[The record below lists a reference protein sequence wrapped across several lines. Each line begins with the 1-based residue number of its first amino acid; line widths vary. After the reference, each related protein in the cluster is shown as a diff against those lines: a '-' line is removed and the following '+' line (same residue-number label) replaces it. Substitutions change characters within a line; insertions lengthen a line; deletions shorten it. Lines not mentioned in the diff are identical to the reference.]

1 MGTHRKNTI
10 TTEAKK
16 NKWQFWIDRG
26 GTFTDVIGVSPENTL
41 HIEKLLTA
49 KQEES
54 FELVSDYI
62 NKLVYSNRQDLS
74 LDQIIEEVKIG
85 TTIGTNALLEKKGA
99 RTALIVTKGFK
110 DLLEIGH
117 QNREFLFL
125 LNIKKENVFGK

>member
-1 MGTHRKNTI
+1 M
-10 TTEAKK
+10 
-16 NKWQFWIDRG
+16 
-26 GTFTDVIGVSPENTL
+26 
-41 HIEKLLTA
+41 TA

-74 LDQIIEEVKIG
+74 LDQIIEEIKIG
-85 TTIGTNALLEKKGA
+85 TTIGTNALLEKGA

-125 LNIKKENVFGK
+125 LNIKKEKRFWENSFEVGGRMNSSEK